1 MKNKICISAFCY
13 ENKLTYP
20 RHISDQ
26 KFKNSLDLLIISNKI
41 KSNYEYIKDFNKC
54 MFNKTK
60 KKNRKNFCK
69 YCLQCFSSGKS
80 LVKHKEI
87 WLKRNDKQTV
97 HLKSG
102 FIELKNYS
110 RKIPAPFKIYAD
122 FDCILKSLTS
132 NKGFDPEKFQDLIPS
147 SFYYKLV
154 CVDNKF
160 SKPIVVYRGEM
171 MLINLLKQFL
181 KSMNTVKK

>member
-1 MKNKICISAFCY
+1 MSTSKILTNVCY
-13 ENKLTYP
+13 K
-20 RHISDQ
+20 
-26 KFKNSLDLLIISNKI
+26 K
-41 KSNYEYIKDFNKC
+41 
-54 MFNKTK
+54 K

-69 YCLQCFSSGKS
+69 NCLQCFSSGKI

-97 HLKSG
+97 HLKCG

-110 RKIPAPFKIYAD
+110 RKIPAPFKIYDD
-122 FDCILKSLTS
+122 FDCILKSISS
-132 NKGFDPEKFQDLIPS
+132 NKGFDPEKCQDHIPS